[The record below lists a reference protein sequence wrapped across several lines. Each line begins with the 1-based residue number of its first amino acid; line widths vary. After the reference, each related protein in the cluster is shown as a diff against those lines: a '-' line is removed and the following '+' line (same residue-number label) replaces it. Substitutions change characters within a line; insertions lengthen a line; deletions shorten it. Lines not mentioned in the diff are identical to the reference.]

1 MYRQL
6 VILDAIRSLQARR
19 PDASVLVGDLQ
30 DVLKQQGLKWGRDT
44 LRTCLK
50 YLVKRRRLKKLNRN
64 VYRLLPSG
72 TVCSPDPVPHDCP

>member
-1 MYRQL
+1 MYRQF

-50 YLVKRRRLKKLNRN
+50 RLVKQRRLEKLNRN
-64 VYRLLPSG
+64 VYRLFPS
-72 TVCSPDPVPHDCP
+72 DHA